1 MKNGEKCVSL
11 QKNKRPP
18 FNIRATKSMNTKR
31 EEENI
36 NYNQLPATYEP
47 DGAADFYEQ
56 LVAAGRSSSDVR
68 TFYRSLAQ
76 TLRLAAEQKTA
87 FHHLTLGGLFA
98 KIDFLCKTYNLPWTL
113 RHAVNTARIHCET
126 TLLSKMQDETAVE
139 VGSND
144 WRNDLRAVAEFISA
158 VYGVPIPAELWTLG
172 KTVKGE
178 PEGKAS
184 GTGTGAPRTAP
195 AWGDAVTS
203 QGEGAAYL
211 RVVAVRWEDKEM
223 IVRSEAEEEIR
234 VPLVTL
240 TGDWSYLTKL
250 LHEGAQLN
258 LVRPRRKE
266 DGALEPELIIYAP
279 DYLVDVTA
287 VAGCFEEYSHSPF
300 LHLLQKVAPYKQ
312 SAPIMLGHL
321 ASQLLDDEVHG
332 AQPSTE
338 QFLHDNALTLLA
350 LEAEGEL
357 ELDHFLEDAAKQ
369 LSHIRTALHEGLEQ
383 QVGNYDPQNV
393 MLEPSFVCEMLGL
406 QGRMDF
412 LQLDHR
418 VLIEQKAGKGA
429 YNPGAPEC
437 LRQQPKHYVQMLLY
451 MAILRYGFHRQYKA
465 NNGNLQAFLL
475 YSRYEEALLGL
486 GPAPRLLFE
495 ALRIRNGLVWY
506 EEYYCK
512 GGARL
517 LEKMTADRLNQL
529 QAHGPLWDRYQR
541 PQLEALLQPVRE
553 ASALER
559 DYFFRMLQFVTQE
572 HYVAKVG
579 NNTAQSNCYASKWY
593 LSQAEKHENGEI
605 YDALILDS
613 ASPDTLTL
621 RQMAEVDTSDA
632 RLEETLAPAR
642 TVAKV
647 GTPRTAPSEAEEVA
661 PGGDRG
667 GGAWSGDST
676 NFRQGDVV
684 IVYPYDR
691 DAVPDCRRT
700 MVHRGTLVEIGQNIL
715 KVKLRA
721 PQTDAGIFS
730 RDADRFWA
738 IEHDSI
744 ESSFGGLYSGLHA
757 FLCSPRQRRDLLMLQ
772 RAPRVSA
779 KALRGDYGSFND
791 LAQRVKNADDLFLI
805 IGPPGTGKTSYGMLY
820 TLKEQLMESETNV
833 LLLSYTN
840 RAVDEICSKLVEEGI
855 GFLRIGNPHNCD
867 AAYHEYLLQN
877 VEFET
882 LDEMRDIIGR
892 TRVFVGTTTTMSSHH
907 ALFMLKQFDLAI
919 IDEASQILEPHLL
932 GLLSEVH
939 EGTPAIRK
947 IVMIGDHKQLPAVVQ
962 QSAEQSGVTEASL
975 RGIGLTDCRNS
986 LFERLLKR
994 YGQSPEVTYML
1005 RHQGRMHRAIADF
1018 PSQVFY
1024 EGLLDVVPLPHQI
1037 EAGESRLV
1045 FIPAAAPEHSVNDK
1059 VNPVEAAIIADLVKR
1074 IASQEEDQE
1083 HLSVGV
1089 IVPYRN
1095 QIAAIR
1101 SLLPEALRGITID
1114 TVERYQGSQR
1124 DHIIYG
1130 FTIQKRY
1137 QLAFLTN
1144 NVFEE
1149 NGHVIDR
1156 KLNVAM
1162 TRARKHLYLVGNPT
1176 LLRQNQ
1182 TFAHLLEHITKG

>member
-1 MKNGEKCVSL
+1 
-11 QKNKRPP
+11 
-18 FNIRATKSMNTKR
+18 MNTKR
-31 EEENI
+31 EEDNI
-36 NYNQLPATYEP
+36 NYSQLPATYEP

-68 TFYRSLAQ
+68 AFYRCLAQ

-113 RHAVNTARIHCET
+113 RHAVNTARIHCDACCRRRVAEQET
-126 TLLSKMQDETAVE
+126 GENEAL
-139 VGSND
+139 D
-144 WRNDLRAVAEFISA
+144 WRRDLRAVAEFISA
-158 VYGVPIPAELWTLG
+158 IYGAPVPDELWTLA
-172 KTVKGE
+172 KTDHHDAGE
-178 PEGKAS
+178 QAEA
-184 GTGTGAPRTAP
+184 ARTAHSAP
-195 AWGDAVTS
+195 D
-203 QGEGAAYL
+203 GAAYH
-211 RVVAVRWEDKEM
+211 RVVAVRWDDKEL

-240 TGDWSYLTKL
+240 SGDWSYLTKL

-258 LVRPRRKE
+258 LVQPRWKE

-300 LHLLQKVAPYKQ
+300 LHLLQKIAPFKQ
-312 SAPIMLGHL
+312 NGAIMLGHL

-350 LEAEGEL
+350 LEAEGDL
-357 ELDHFLEDAAKQ
+357 QLDQFLEEGAKQ

-383 QVGNYDPQNV
+383 QVGNYDPHNV

-437 LRQQPKHYVQMLLY
+437 PRQQPKHYVQMLLY

-475 YSRYEEALLGL
+475 YSRYAESLLGL

-529 QAHGPLWDRYQR
+529 QAHGALWDRCQR

-559 DYFFRMLQFVTQE
+559 DYFFRMLQFVNQE

-593 LSQAEKHENGEI
+593 LSQAEKHESGEI

-613 ASPDTLTL
+613 ASPETLTL
-621 RQMAEVDTSDA
+621 RLSAEGETSG
-632 RLEETLAPAR
+632 
-642 TVAKV
+642 TVAK
-647 GTPRTAPSEAEEVA
+647 GA
-661 PGGDRG
+661 DRG
-667 GGAWSGDST
+667 DSTNFREGDSNDST

-691 DAVPDCRRT
+691 DAVPDCRTT

-744 ESSFGGLYSGLHA
+744 ESSFSGLYSGLHA
-757 FLCSPRQRRDLLMLQ
+757 FLCSPRERRDLLMLQ

-779 KALRGDYGSFND
+779 KALRGDYGNFNE

-820 TLKEQLMESETNV
+820 TLKEQLMEPDTNV

-877 VEFET
+877 VTFDS
-882 LDEMRDIIGR
+882 LDEMRHLIGR

-907 ALFMLKQFDLAI
+907 ALFELKQFDLAI

-932 GLLSEVH
+932 GLLSEAH
-939 EGTPAIRK
+939 EGAPAIRK
-947 IVMIGDHKQLPAVVQ
+947 FVMIGDHKQLPAVVQ
-962 QSAEQSGVTEASL
+962 QSAEQSAVTEPSL
-975 RGIGLTDCRNS
+975 CAIGLTDCRNS

-994 YGQSPEVTYML
+994 YGQSAEVTYML
-1005 RHQGRMHRAIADF
+1005 RHQGRMHRAIAAF

-1037 EAGESRLV
+1037 EAGDSRLV

-1074 IASQEEDQE
+1074 IASQEEDLGSNGTDQE
-1083 HLSVGV
+1083 ITHSLLPSIGV

-1101 SLLPEALRGITID
+1101 SLLPESLRGITID